1 MLAQIILLVLNTVL
15 GLLTFALLVRFA
27 MQWARAPFRNPLGQF
42 VMTATDWAVRPLRRF
57 IPGLFGLDLASLV
70 PAWFCQALLLGVTAG
85 LTGQFGVSPASTI
98 VVALL
103 AVFETLKLGVYV
115 AIGAVLVSAV
125 LSWVNPYAP
134 MADVFNAV
142 SRPLLRPFSR
152 LIPPMGGIDLSPL
165 ALLVAL
171 QIALIVLASLRQ
183 EVFALLR

>member
-1 MLAQIILLVLNTVL
+1 M
-15 GLLTFALLVRFA
+15 
-27 MQWARAPFRNPLGQF
+27 
-42 VMTATDWAVRPLRRF
+42 
-57 IPGLFGLDLASLV
+57 
-70 PAWFCQALLLGVTAG
+70 
-85 LTGQFGVSPASTI
+85 
-98 VVALL
+98 VALL